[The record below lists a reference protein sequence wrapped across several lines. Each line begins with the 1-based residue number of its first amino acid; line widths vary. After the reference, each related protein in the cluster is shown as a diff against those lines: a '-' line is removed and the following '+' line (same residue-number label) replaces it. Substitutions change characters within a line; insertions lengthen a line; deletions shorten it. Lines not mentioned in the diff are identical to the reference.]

1 MVKLLLQDSLVPAP
15 IWQILKQG
23 QCDIMKLWI
32 AYFTTP
38 NFLIKIHQPTQVIS
52 PISPSP
58 FLSSAPFLAKR
69 QSAHSPIPPI
79 FMRLIVVEIQ
89 THQAWNGHTW
99 MNQGWWYVESANLRV
114 GDLVVFNILSFEDF
128 TQLDILNMK
137 RIIFRFSRSNRGFLQ
152 MNRHV
157 DSQVACSEHKG
168 RMLRRWIES
177 TKSKKH
183 LKKSWGVSKL
193 LGLPQIANKKCF

>member
-23 QCDIMKLWI
+23 QCDIMKIWI
-32 AYFTTP
+32 AYFTP
-38 NFLIKIHQPTQVIS
+38 PKCFIKIHQPTQVIS

-69 QSAHSPIPPI
+69 QSAHTPIPPI

-99 MNQGWWYVESANLRV
+99 MNQGWCYVESANLRV
-114 GDLVVFNILSFEDF
+114 GDFVVLNILSFWRFHSAGHSEYEKNH
-128 TQLDILNMK
+128 IP
-137 RIIFRFSRSNRGFLQ
+137 IFAVKSWIPSNESTRGF
-152 MNRHV
+152 
-157 DSQVACSEHKG
+157 SG
-168 RMLRRWIES
+168 RLLWTQRSHAATMDRINKIEK
-177 TKSKKH
+177 TFE
-183 LKKSWGVSKL
+183 KSWGVSK
-193 LGLPQIANKKCF
+193 

>member
-23 QCDIMKLWI
+23 QCDIMKIWI
-32 AYFTTP
+32 AYFTPP
-38 NFLIKIHQPTQVIS
+38 NFFIKIHQPTQVIS

-69 QSAHSPIPPI
+69 QSAHTPIPPI

-99 MNQGWWYVESANLRV
+99 MNQG
-114 GDLVVFNILSFEDF
+114 
-128 TQLDILNMK
+128 
-137 RIIFRFSRSNRGFLQ
+137 
-152 MNRHV
+152 
-157 DSQVACSEHKG
+157 
-168 RMLRRWIES
+168 
-177 TKSKKH
+177 
-183 LKKSWGVSKL
+183 
-193 LGLPQIANKKCF
+193 